1 MKIKNKL
8 TYRFA
13 LIVATIL
20 FIFSIAIYY
29 FSASYREQEFDKRL
43 IDKGLTTA
51 QLLIKV
57 DEVDMKLLR
66 IIDRNNLTALQH
78 EKITVYDSLYNK
90 IYSSDDDPEIP
101 AGIDLFR
108 EIKENREVFFNH
120 KDNEAVGILY
130 EEKYTKFFV
139 IVSALDKFGINKLR
153 NLRLILIVGFVFSM
167 GAVFLAGWA
176 FSGQAIKPIAQIVTE
191 VKEIS
196 ISNLHLRINEGTGQ
210 DEIAQL
216 AIQFNHMLSRLEQAF
231 EMQKSFVSNA
241 SHELRT
247 PLSTIRAQLE
257 VSLTDERKRAEY
269 KFVLESVLEDINK
282 LINLSNGLLELAQV
296 GSGISGSSLK
306 KIRLDE
312 LLFQCVSDLSK
323 RYPEQQ
329 KNFNVSDHIE
339 DERMF
344 IISGNEQLLKT
355 AFLNLLDNA
364 CKFSNKQAVAIN
376 IGFDHNQIIISIVDF
391 GVGIRPAELIHISDP
406 FYRGSNVRNISGHGI
421 GLSLSQ
427 RIIQLH
433 KGKLEIASKLNEGTT
448 AVVYLPVAF

>member
-1 MKIKNKL
+1 MKIRNKL

-13 LIVATIL
+13 LIVASIL
-20 FIFSIAIYY
+20 LIFSVAIYY

-51 QLLIKV
+51 RLLLKV

-66 IIDRNNLTALQH
+66 IIDRNNLTALQN

-90 IYSSDDDPEIP
+90 IYSSDDDPEVP
-101 AGIDLFR
+101 VGIDLFR
-108 EIKENREVFFNH
+108 GIKSKGQVFFNYN
-120 KDNEAVGILY
+120 DNESVGILY
-130 EEKYTKFFV
+130 KEKDDSFFV
-139 IVSALDKFGINKLR
+139 IVSAYDQFGINKLR
-153 NLRLILIVGFVFSM
+153 NLKLILIVGFIFSM
-167 GAVFLAGWA
+167 GAVFLAGWI
-176 FSGQAIKPIAQIVTE
+176 FSGESLKPISQIINE

-196 ISNLHLRINEGTGQ
+196 IAKLHLRINEGNGQ

-216 AIQFNHMLSRLEQAF
+216 AIQFNQMLSRLEQAV

-257 VSLTDERKRAEY
+257 VSLTDERKKTEY
-269 KFVLESVLEDINK
+269 KDVLESVLEDINN
-282 LINLSNGLLELAQV
+282 LINLSNGLLDLANL
-296 GSGISGSSLK
+296 GSGISGPGVK

-323 RYPEQQ
+323 KYPDQQ
-329 KNFNVSDHIE
+329 INLNVSDELE

-344 IISGNEQLLKT
+344 IILGIEQLLKT
-355 AFLNLLDNA
+355 AFLNLIDNA
-364 CKFSNKQAVAIN
+364 CKFSNGNPVVIH
-376 IGFDHNQIIISIVDF
+376 IGFVKKEIIITILDS
-391 GVGIRPAELIHISDP
+391 GVGIRPGELNHIFDP

-421 GLSLSQ
+421 GLSLAQ
-427 RIIQLH
+427 KIILLH
-433 KGKLEIASKLNEGTT
+433 NGQLEISSKLNEGTT
-448 AVVYLPVAF
+448 ATIHLSHLS